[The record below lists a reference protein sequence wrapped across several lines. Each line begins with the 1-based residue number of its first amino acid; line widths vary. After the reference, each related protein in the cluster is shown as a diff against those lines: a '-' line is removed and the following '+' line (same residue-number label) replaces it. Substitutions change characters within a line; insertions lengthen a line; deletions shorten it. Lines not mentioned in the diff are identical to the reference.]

1 MIQKILLALCVFF
14 FAHKLS
20 TAEPSTV
27 AFSSSGAVESGRIA
41 FIKPST
47 RKIIEM
53 DLNGKI
59 TWEFA
64 IPRKYSKPNFSI
76 SGGADINWLEKTD
89 TFLIAI
95 PKVGAI
101 EVNRK
106 GEVTWEYLTEDISHD
121 IDLLEDGTLIFVN
134 GWDSDSQYIFTRID
148 RAGKII
154 ERYKAADI
162 GLSKS
167 ERRLNFSNEF
177 YSNTHANAV
186 QHLGGDDYLISLRN
200 YNMAI
205 TIKSGKVSSKI
216 ENVRSI
222 HDPVELKGEVY
233 FIRQDGPHSQ
243 LIVRLNKQ
251 TQERSPLFS
260 TTDTSMT
267 PMRTLEP
274 LRNGNFLITGSTMIA
289 QISKDGGLVWSV
301 KLDNFE
307 HQVLSTK
314 QNRDFI
320 YKAAFVYK

>member
-1 MIQKILLALCVFF
+1 MIRKTLLALCTFF
-14 FAHKLS
+14 LTCKFSA
-20 TAEPSTV
+20 AEPSKV
-27 AFSSSGAVESGRIA
+27 SFSSSGTVESGRIA

-59 TWEFA
+59 TWEFT
-64 IPRKYSKPNFSI
+64 IPRKYSKHNFSI

-89 TFLIAI
+89 TFLVAI

-106 GEVTWEYLTEDISHD
+106 GEVTWDYLSEEISHD
-121 IDLLEDGTLIFVN
+121 VDLLEDGTLIFVN
-134 GWDSDSQYIFTRID
+134 GWDSDSQHIFTRID
-148 RAGKII
+148 RSGRII
-154 ERYKAADI
+154 ERYKAEDI

-167 ERRLNFSNEF
+167 DRRYNNSNEL

-186 QHLGGDDYLISLRN
+186 QHLGGDEYLLSLRN

-205 TIKSGKVSSKI
+205 TIKSGKVISKI
-216 ENVRSI
+216 DNVRSI
-222 HDPVELKGEVY
+222 HDPVELKDHVY
-233 FIRQDGPHSQ
+233 FIRMDGPRFQ
-243 LIVRLNKQ
+243 RIVRLNKQ
-251 TQERSPLFS
+251 TQERSPLFV

-289 QISKDGGLVWSV
+289 QISKDGELVWSV
-301 KLDNFE
+301 ELGNFE
-307 HQVLSTK
+307 HQLLSTT

>member
-1 MIQKILLALCVFF
+1 MFFLAYK
-14 FAHKLS
+14 FAA
-20 TAEPSTV
+20 AEPATV
-27 AFSSSGAVESGRIA
+27 SFASSGAVENGRIA

-59 TWEFA
+59 TWEYV
-64 IPRKYSKPNFSI
+64 IPSKYSKANFSI
-76 SGGADINWLEKTD
+76 RGGADINWIEKTD
-89 TFLIAI
+89 SFLIAV

-106 GEVTWEYLTEDISHD
+106 GEVVWEYLTEEISHD

-134 GWDSDSQYIFTRID
+134 GWDSDTQHILTRID

-154 ERYKAADI
+154 ERYKADDL
-162 GLSKS
+162 GLNKS
-167 ERRLNFSNEF
+167 ERRYNVSSEL

-186 QHLGGDDYLISLRN
+186 QHLGQGEYLLSLRN
-200 YNMAI
+200 YNMAV
-205 TIKSGKVSSKI
+205 TVQSGKIVSKI
-216 ENVRSI
+216 DNVRSI
-222 HDPVELKGEVY
+222 HDPVDLKGDIY
-233 FIRQDGPHSQ
+233 FIRMDGPYSQ
-243 LIVRLNKQ
+243 RIVRFNKQ

-274 LRNGNFLITGSTMIA
+274 LRNGNFLITGSTMIC
-289 QISKDGGLVWSV
+289 QISKDGDLVWSL
-301 KLDNFE
+301 KLSNFE
-307 HQVLSTK
+307 HQTLGKT

>member
-1 MIQKILLALCVFF
+1 MIKKALLVFCVFF
-14 FAHKLS
+14 LAHKLS
-20 TAEPSTV
+20 AAEPSTV
-27 AFSSSGAVESGRIA
+27 EFSSIGTVESGKVA

-59 TWEFA
+59 TWEYA
-64 IPRKYSKPNFSI
+64 IPRKYSKVNFSI
-76 SGGADINWLEKTD
+76 SGGADINWIEKTD
-89 TFLIAI
+89 SFLVAI

-106 GEVTWEYLTEDISHD
+106 GEVIWEYLTEEISHD
-121 IDLLEDGTLIFVN
+121 IDLLEDNTLIFVN
-134 GWDSDSQYIFTRID
+134 GWDSDSQHIFTRID

-154 ERYKAADI
+154 ERYTVGDL

-186 QHLGGDDYLISLRN
+186 QRLGEGEYLISLRN
-200 YNMAI
+200 YNKAI
-205 TIKSGKVSSKI
+205 VIKSGKVVSQI

-222 HDPVELKGEVY
+222 HDPVDLKDETY
-233 FIRQDGPHSQ
+233 FIRQDGPQSQ
-243 LIVRLNKQ
+243 RIVRLNNQ

-274 LRNGNFLITGSTMIA
+274 LRNGNFLITGSTTIA
-289 QISKDGGLVWSV
+289 QISKDGGLVWSI
-301 KLDNFE
+301 KLSNFQ
-307 HQVLSTK
+307 HQVLSTAP
-314 QNRDFI
+314 NRDFI